1 VRPQLYSTG
10 MALKLNPF
18 TRAAAAAE
26 ARQFRFGRE
35 PVHVRIIPELS
46 IAPRA
51 VVVTCDSSRK
61 RREGRRSP
69 HRSRS
74 LNQATS
80 ASVSA
85 SWPQMAPAQT
95 GLELIN
101 DLLRG
106 QGISDAL
113 LDSQKR
119 DSHYQELKISIDLCK
134 KEYFV
139 VPKAMAGSDLK
150 FYDEE
155 DERFG
160 KKVWF
165 QLVRVE
171 VDPGECFAIST
182 SFLANCCRNS
192 PALLIR
198 QDAYMMS
205 SIMFNWC

>member
-1 VRPQLYSTG
+1 MERIVTGMAARPQLYSTG

-26 ARQFRFGRE
+26 VRQFHFGRE
-35 PVHVRIIPELS
+35 PVHVRIIPELR

-61 RREGRRSP
+61 RGGGRSP
-69 HRSRS
+69 QRSRS

-85 SWPQMAPAQT
+85 SRPQMAPAQT

-119 DSHYQELKISIDLCK
+119 DSYYQELKISIDLCK

-155 DERFG
+155 DERLG

-165 QLVRVE
+165 QLVSVE
-171 VDPGECFAIST
+171 VDPGECFATST
-182 SFLANCCRNS
+182 YVIPSNCFHHS

-198 QDAYMMS
+198 QDAL
-205 SIMFNWC
+205 